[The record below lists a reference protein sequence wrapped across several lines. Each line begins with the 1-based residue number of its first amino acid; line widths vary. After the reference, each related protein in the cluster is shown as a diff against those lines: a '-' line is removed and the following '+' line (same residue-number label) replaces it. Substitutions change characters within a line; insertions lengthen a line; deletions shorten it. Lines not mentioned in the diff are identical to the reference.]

1 MQKMSSVGKFH
12 FGPPSRFTS
21 FDHLVSA
28 GDERRRHVQANRLRH
43 DQVNDE
49 VELSR
54 RLDRKIGGLRPSKI
68 LSTKSPARR

>member
-1 MQKMSSVGKFH
+1 MQECAAGKFH
-12 FGPPSRFTS
+12 RNLPFPHAL
-21 FDHLVSA
+21 FDQLVGA
-28 GDERRRHVQANRLRH
+28 GDERRWHVQANRLRH